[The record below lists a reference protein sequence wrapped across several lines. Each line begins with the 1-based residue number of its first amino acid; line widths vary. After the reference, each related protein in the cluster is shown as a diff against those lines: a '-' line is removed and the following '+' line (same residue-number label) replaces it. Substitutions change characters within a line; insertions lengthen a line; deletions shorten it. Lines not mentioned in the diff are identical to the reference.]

1 MCVAKRF
8 IDLCDLIYLW
18 NNILQTGIFSAT
30 VAAFLIDSYK
40 SLNSDPAD
48 VSTKLLRQ
56 IVQDLAVIS
65 NGQRLTPPIFD
76 DAFTPPRYA
85 IHVNILWFLSLC
97 LSLACGLGAT
107 LVKQWLRRYIR
118 LTQYPDVPIRRV
130 RVRMFLFEGIQAFH
144 VSRVV
149 ENISV
154 MLHAAIFLFFAGL
167 VEFLFVIND
176 EVAEVIVVVISI
188 LAAVY
193 VTLTLLPAIFRRC
206 PFQTPLTSVL
216 WYMGHGLA
224 IPFLCLFKFSSHI
237 RTRIEELQKHVREG
251 MDLHL
256 MNMMTHKADLDK
268 RVLES
273 TLNMCRGE
281 DELEAFLDA
290 IPGYL
295 QMDGEVGTYNNRGVG
310 IRIHDINFLL
320 SKGRLSPLHYRL
332 ARLFDSC
339 ANDRRTM
346 DEVARRHR
354 AITCCRAIWEI
365 SNASL
370 SNNIGGMILDLPE
383 SIDDTLQHL
392 TFDSD
397 SAIAISALR
406 AVSIFKRALLEHSA
420 PRGLRADARGNT
432 GPNQSD
438 DTVAARAGN
447 IDAMNDPLSMPY
459 SARRRNNERSVQRLN
474 TVTEFTSRILELIPQ
489 LDKPSHMDLQET
501 RMTLEGLCIGL
512 NGENFPPD
520 ARQRLASVLNRVPP
534 APDPVQLVST
544 GMLCP

>member
-1 MCVAKRF
+1 M
-8 IDLCDLIYLW
+8 
-18 NNILQTGIFSAT
+18 QTGIFSAT

-48 VSTKLLRQ
+48 VSSKLLRQ
-56 IVQDLAVIS
+56 IVQDLAGIS

-76 DAFTPPRYA
+76 DTFTPPRYA

-107 LVKQWLRRYIR
+107 LVQQWLRRYIR

-144 VSRVV
+144 VRRVV

-167 VEFLFVIND
+167 VEFLFAIND
-176 EVAEVIVVVISI
+176 EVAEVIVVVISC
-188 LAAVY
+188 LTAVY
-193 VTLTLLPAIFRRC
+193 VILTLLPAIFRHC

-216 WYMGHGLA
+216 WYMGHGFA
-224 IPFLCLFKFSSHI
+224 ILFLYLFSYSSHI
-237 RTRIEELQKHVREG
+237 RTKIEELQRHVREG

-256 MNMMTHKADLDK
+256 MNMMTYKADLDK

-273 TLNMCRGE
+273 TLEMCRGE

-295 QMDGEVGTYNNRGVG
+295 QMDGKVGTYNNRGVG

-320 SKGRLSPLHYRL
+320 SKGKLSPLHHRL
-332 ARLFDSC
+332 ARLFASC

-346 DEVARRHR
+346 NEVARRRR

-365 SNASL
+365 SNATL
-370 SNNIGGMILDLPE
+370 SNNVGGMILNLPE

-406 AVSIFKRALLEHSA
+406 AMSIFKRALLEHSA
-420 PRGLRADARGNT
+420 PRRLRADARDIT
-432 GPNQSD
+432 GPNQSND
-438 DTVAARAGN
+438 AVAARAGN
-447 IDAMNDPLSMPY
+447 IDAMTDPLSMPN
-459 SARRRNNERSVQRLN
+459 SARRRNNERSDQRLN
-474 TVTEFTSRILELIPQ
+474 TVTEFTSRILALVPQ

-501 RMTLEGLCIGL
+501 RMTLEGLCLGL
-512 NGENFPPD
+512 NGENLPPED
-520 ARQRLASVLNRVPP
+520 KQRLAGVLNSVPP
-534 APDPVQLVST
+534 APDPVQLAST